1 MKTIVAVML
10 AGVVTVAGL
19 GVPRAWAESTIVLGR
34 EDSTPRTLRIKP
46 GDDVRFINATGGKAQ
61 LWFGDGLRLFVEPG
75 GSLVTFDRVG
85 AYDYSVHVSE
95 AKAGAHNG
103 EVVVD

>member
-1 MKTIVAVML
+1 MKTIVAVVL

-19 GVPRAWAESTIVLGR
+19 GVPPASAESTIVLGR
-34 EDSTPRTLRIKP
+34 DDSTPRTLRVKP
-46 GDDVRFINATGGKAQ
+46 GDGVRFINATGGQAQ
-61 LWFGDGLRLFVEPG
+61 LGFGNGLRLFVRPG

-85 AYDYSVHVSE
+85 TYDYSVHVSE